1 MASPLLMET
10 TKPVLLMNQGR
21 EPAAKG
27 PMKAVVAAGMHYI
40 QAGDGSESLFKLD
53 TDVEESVNLAREP
66 GTVPVLWEF
75 RNLLRL
81 MLQNQSLS
89 R

>member
-1 MASPLLMET
+1 MAAPLLMET
-10 TKPVLLMNQGR
+10 TRPELLTNGGR

-27 PMKAVVAAGMHYI
+27 PMKGVVAAGMHYI
-40 QAGDGSESLFKLD
+40 QLADGAEELFNINTDFEENNNLVGQAD
-53 TDVEESVNLAREP
+53 TEP
-66 GTVPVLWEF
+66 VVLQF

-81 MLQNQSLS
+81 LLKK